1 MNSSL
6 KEFQYPHVHKR
17 EDERER
23 DRERLSYLFVVNVVT
38 ISIGT
43 DPSNIN
49 NVDTFVSFPG
59 IKYDY
64 LVTPF

>member
-1 MNSSL
+1 M
-6 KEFQYPHVHKR
+6 HKR